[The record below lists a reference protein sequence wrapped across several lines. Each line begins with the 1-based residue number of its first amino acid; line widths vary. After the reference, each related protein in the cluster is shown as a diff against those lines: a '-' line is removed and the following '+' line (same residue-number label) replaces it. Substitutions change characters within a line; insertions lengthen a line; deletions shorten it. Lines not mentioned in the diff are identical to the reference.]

1 MSARML
7 RRAIPAAALLAALAG
22 GAPAAAQE
30 EPAAVVRTDS
40 TATFDFQ
47 DTDLRLVLSALA
59 EVGGLNIVYGELPS
73 RTVTLRTSRP
83 VPLDRVRSL
92 LESVAGGHG
101 LQVREEDDVLRI
113 VALPDTAEAAGAEG
127 PRRPAAG
134 VADRQLFVYSLR
146 HARAEP
152 IVRTLRELFRLGT
165 GGAGEAGAARPAAL
179 SETLREQTMTAY
191 RQAERLRRG
200 EEPAVERVGRA
211 AAAEGGV
218 GVGLRAPVDIVP
230 DPLKNA
236 ILVLAAPADYE
247 VLLPAIEELDSR
259 PKQVLIE
266 VFIAEV
272 RRNATD
278 NVGLT
283 AEVPV
288 GEDGEGLGLSLA
300 GLAAGDV
307 ALRVLGIGSVGADVV
322 LQAISSR
329 SDVTILSRPVILA
342 QNNQEARVLVGDQRP
357 FIQIFRSLP
366 TDAAVRDQVVQYR
379 NVGTQLLI
387 RPVINADGYVTLSI
401 LQEVSN
407 ATAETQFGAPVIN
420 TREAETELLVRDG
433 HTVVLGGL
441 ISHQREETRSGVPL
455 LKDLPLLGF
464 LFGTRSWRTTAN
476 ELFIFLTPHVVKDDG
491 DMESLQ
497 RQLREAAPELDERLP
512 ERIPLLHGPAEA
524 PGAPADSGAGSG
536 GGPEASARTD
546 GGVPRDVV
554 GREGAADRDGGR
566 ER

>member
-1 MSARML
+1 MRARAL
-7 RRAIPAAALLAALAG
+7 RRAIPAVALLAALAG
-22 GAPAAAQE
+22 GAAAAAAQE

-92 LESVAGGHG
+92 LESVARGHG
-101 LQVREEDDVLRI
+101 LEVREEDDVLRI
-113 VALPDTAEAAGAEG
+113 VARPDTAEAVGAEG
-127 PRRPAAG
+127 PRRPAAD
-134 VADRQLFVYSLR
+134 VADRQLFVYTLR
-146 HARAEP
+146 HAQAEP

-165 GGAGEAGAARPAAL
+165 GGAGDAGPARPAAL

-200 EEPAVERVGRA
+200 EEPDVERVGR

-236 ILVLAAPADYE
+236 ILVLATPADYE

-288 GEDGEGLGLSLA
+288 GEDGEGFGLSLA

-307 ALRVLGIGSVGADVV
+307 ALRVLGIGSVGADVI

-491 DMESLQ
+491 DMDSLR

-512 ERIPLLHGPAEA
+512 ERIPLLHGPAGA
-524 PGAPADSGAGSG
+524 PGAAQDSSG
-536 GGPEASARTD
+536 GDGSAPEASAGRD
-546 GGVPRDVV
+546 GALPRDAA
-554 GREGAADRDGGR
+554 GREGATDRGEGR
-566 ER
+566 GR